1 MKNKITLLF
10 LILTYISFGQTV
22 FSGKVVDSNKNPIPF
37 CNVLLIDTNYSQNYV
52 GGATDEN
59 GYFEIETN
67 FSGSIIVKIS
77 NVGFQEYLS
86 EKIDI
91 NQNNSVFELGE
102 ISLSDEVFA
111 LDDVSVLAK
120 KLPYKREIDR
130 TVISLENEP
139 NTQGSSVLDILERTP
154 GVILDRQNNSLS
166 MLGKDGVNVM
176 INGKMTYMPTS
187 ALVQFLNGM
196 SSDNVKSIEL
206 ITTPPS
212 KYDAEG
218 NSGYINIE
226 LKKRLDEG
234 VNGNLSATNS
244 FSYNDNESQRSI
256 SGGFTASSPKNNIN
270 FNYSFMDNEIPG
282 DGFFTRTYTNQ
293 TPFLETRSI
302 FFNGVDIPSHNIR
315 FSYDYIIKEK
325 LEIGTS
331 ITGYSS
337 VEDQNSTTRYAEG
350 QDINYEFARKELK
363 DWKNVQI
370 NLFAKYKISEDT
382 NIELSYDILDY
393 ENYTNYNALF
403 EEQIANLPLE
413 IFTEKE
419 SPFGIRVS
427 KVDFESLLPK
437 KIKITAG
444 IKYVKSDFTNINSV
458 NIDGEI
464 QEKYSNQSILDEHIL
479 AGYSQANFDITKK
492 IKMQAGFRY
501 EYTDTYVHSGFGDTF
516 IDREYGNLFP
526 SIFLGYKLN
535 DFNNLNIS
543 YSKRI
548 SRPAFTDMAPMLIFL
563 DLNTAVFGNLSL
575 RPSYSRNY
583 QIDYRFKSVGLSAQY
598 SNENDVFA
606 RFSPTI
612 DTETNF
618 ITYSPNNLDKRETIT
633 AILNFPIIPTK
644 NWKIRYFTSLSYSEV
659 NGLVDTRLINNS
671 ITSLRFNMNNDFN
684 ITDSFTIQVVGF
696 YQTKR
701 NLNNGGYMRP
711 MGKLDI
717 SAQKKIDENIIL
729 TLNGTNLLNTMKFRP
744 MIDTPELNLLQ
755 MAEFNFLKP
764 QAKITL
770 TYNFGNT
777 NVKTKKIKSAE
788 ESKRINTT
796 GSN

>member
-1 MKNKITLLF
+1 MTNKTTILF
-10 LILTYISFGQTV
+10 LILTYTSFGQTV
-22 FSGKVVDSNKNPIPF
+22 FSGKVVDSFKNPIPF
-37 CNVLLIDTNYSQNYV
+37 CNVLLIDTNSSQNYV

-67 FSGSIIVKIS
+67 FSGSIKVKIS

-86 EKIDI
+86 EKINI
-91 NQNNSVFELGE
+91 NQDNSVFELGE
-102 ISLSDEVFA
+102 ISLSDEAFA

-315 FSYDYIIKEK
+315 FSYDYMIKEK

-337 VEDQNSTTRYAEG
+337 VEDQNSTTRYEEG

-370 NLFAKYKISEDT
+370 NLFANYKISEDT

-403 EEQIANLPLE
+403 EEQIENLPLE

-419 SPFGIRVS
+419 SPFDIRVS
-427 KVDFESLLPK
+427 KLDFESLLLK

-526 SIFLGYKLN
+526 SLFLGYKLN

-583 QIDYRFKSVGLSAQY
+583 QIDYRYKSVGLSAQY

-755 MAEFNFLKP
+755 QAEFNFLKP

-770 TYNFGNT
+770 TYNFGNS
-777 NVKTKKIKSAE
+777 NVKTKKIKSSE